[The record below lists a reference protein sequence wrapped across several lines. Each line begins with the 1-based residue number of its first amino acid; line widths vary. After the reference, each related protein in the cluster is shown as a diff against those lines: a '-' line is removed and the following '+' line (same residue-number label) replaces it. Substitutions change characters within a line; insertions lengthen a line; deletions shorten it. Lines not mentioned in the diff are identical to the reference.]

1 MEKQLKY
8 DLLLLVVA
16 LGWGFSFYF
25 IDISLQYMGPFTLNA
40 YRFILAFLLIGAIFF
55 KRLEKPSKPTIMH
68 SCLIGSVFFVMYAS
82 SNIGIMFTSL
92 SNASFLPGLSVVFTP
107 FLSAMIYK
115 KKPEN
120 KLLLVVLL
128 SVVGLAFLT
137 LTDGFVINFHHIL
150 GDLLCILT
158 GFANGLAIVLTGGA
172 VVKKEVDS
180 FQLGVYQLFV
190 TGTLSLILTFIF
202 EEPSVPAVP
211 EAWFTVLF
219 LALFC
224 TGLALVLQ
232 PIALQYTTDDHV
244 AVILALEP
252 VFAGFVAYIFAG
264 EVLTKIAYIGAIMMI
279 SSTFIMEFNFSKL
292 RVSLFN
298 KNEYK
303 KPTRGNQE
311 N

>member
-1 MEKQLKY
+1 M
-8 DLLLLVVA
+8 
-16 LGWGFSFYF
+16 
-25 IDISLQYMGPFTLNA
+25 
-40 YRFILAFLLIGAIFF
+40 
-55 KRLEKPSKPTIMH
+55 
-68 SCLIGSVFFVMYAS
+68 
-82 SNIGIMFTSL
+82 
-92 SNASFLPGLSVVFTP
+92 
-107 FLSAMIYK
+107 
-115 KKPEN
+115 
-120 KLLLVVLL
+120 
-128 SVVGLAFLT
+128 
-137 LTDGFVINFHHIL
+137 
-150 GDLLCILT
+150 
-158 GFANGLAIVLTGGA
+158 TGGA

-279 SSTFIMEFNFSKL
+279 SSTFIMEHKSGED
-292 RVSLFN
+292 SLSFLS
-298 KNEYK
+298 
-303 KPTRGNQE
+303 TV
-311 N
+311 